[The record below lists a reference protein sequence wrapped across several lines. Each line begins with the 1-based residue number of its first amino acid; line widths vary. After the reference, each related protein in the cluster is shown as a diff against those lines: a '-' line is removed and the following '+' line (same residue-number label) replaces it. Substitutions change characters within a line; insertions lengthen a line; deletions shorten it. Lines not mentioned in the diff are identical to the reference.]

1 MKSNRQDAYAASLPR
16 RDIVAICA
24 YLNRHSP
31 AKAVDGSLSGSPVHF
46 DKLTRA
52 ARMQ

>member
-1 MKSNRQDAYAASLPR
+1 MKSDRRDAYAASLPR

-24 YLNRHSP
+24 YLNRH
-31 AKAVDGSLSGSPVHF
+31 AATKAVDGSVSGSPVHL

>member
-1 MKSNRQDAYAASLPR
+1 MKSNRQDIYAASLPR

-24 YLNRHSP
+24 YLNRHS
-31 AKAVDGSLSGSPVHF
+31 ATKAVDGTISGSPVHL